1 MRNCKSDQTPDS
13 SVRIAP
19 DRSFRGPR
27 FKSLWFI
34 ISPIYPIIALHASLC
49 MCLHEYEIIFFFI
62 SKSLLKYM
70 CVKLSSCTNS
80 NNIASS
86 AGSMQEQYTCAYL
99 SICSWPRKI
108 CIYVA
113 KAFFKATSYDKVGAL
128 LSKYTARGAC
138 LLYANIL
145 FCPEW
150 SSGWMQTSTIF
161 PCLNEVRDYLI
172 SGKYFNFISSR

>member
-1 MRNCKSDQTPDS
+1 MVRNCKSDQTPDI

-27 FKSLWFI
+27 FISLWFI
-34 ISPIYPIIALHASLC
+34 ISPIYPISFTC
-49 MCLHEYEIIFFFI
+49 IIVYVPSWIWNHFFFI

-113 KAFFKATSYDKVGAL
+113 KAFFKATSYDKVGKL